1 MAAGPLR
8 ATGRCLALL
17 LAAPACVTVTYQDQ
31 QVDRPPPERATAL
44 LAVGESDL
52 RQCLELLGAP
62 TQVRHD
68 ELGDEMELR
77 WEWSRVQGWGLGV
90 TLPIGQD
97 WSPSVNYGRRGE
109 SPDYLRLFFNRDGRL
124 TRLSR
129 G

>member
-1 MAAGPLR
+1 MAVDPLR
-8 ATGRCLALL
+8 AAGLALALL
-17 LAAPACVTVTYQDQ
+17 LAMPACVTVTYQDQ

-52 RQCLELLGAP
+52 GQCLELLGAP

-77 WEWSRVQGWGLGV
+77 WEWSRVTGWGLGV
-90 TLPIGQD
+90 TLPVGQD

-109 SPDYLRLFFNRDGRL
+109 SPDYLRLFFDRDGRL